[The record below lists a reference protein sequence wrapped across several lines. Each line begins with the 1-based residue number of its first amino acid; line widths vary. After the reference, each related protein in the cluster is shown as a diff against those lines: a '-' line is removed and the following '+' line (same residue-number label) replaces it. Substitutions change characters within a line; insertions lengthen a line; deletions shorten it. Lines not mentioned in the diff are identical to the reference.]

1 MSALFALAMALPLR
15 AQTAFFEN
23 TDSPEFQG
31 TRLLRTGILVRAEHD
46 GSHSIS
52 ANHQS
57 ERMERQAL
65 LAGLYASGS
74 SMPEEAGMFLY
85 GIDAAVMARVVR
97 QEESRGPNEPA
108 RENLFFEPG
117 RQTFAGIT
125 LCASVRCGWT
135 AGRGKPEPALA
146 SALDSVAGS
155 HGPVTGTTVFFHGE
169 HMLLH
174 LTPWFL
180 PGATGGGL
188 DGLYSGRQIDMDGQ
202 SGRGARIEAGAFFQH
217 GGIAVHYESVSRK
230 QSTRT
235 NLQGRE
241 RLDLAGI
248 GLLLRKEQGF
258 WKFHFLAGAEHSSGR
273 YAATT
278 NDESGNPFARI
289 EGSAARAGLLL
300 GVGSFQFKTDLFLPE
315 PGSPVS
321 GRRQASEISGYVA
334 HGNAIDP
341 TDLRSLNLRPFP
353 GLCRGSCS
361 GLDTK
366 DREHAGLLHSELSW
380 QGAHTTVAAELR
392 ILRPLRP
399 QEKARGNPLR
409 TTRRDPT
416 RTEFHEAS
424 ILLGWQKSTGSVTG
438 RYSRMRGRQN
448 GKSFLAAESIE
459 ISFLRYL

>member
-1 MSALFALAMALPLR
+1 MMSALFALAMALPLR

-217 GGIAVHYESVSRK
+217 GGIAVHYESVSANNPLGQTCK
-230 QSTRT
+230 AVSASTLRVLGFYCAKNRDSGSSISLPARST
-235 NLQGRE
+235 LLDVMRPLQTMNPE
-241 RLDLAGI
+241 IRLHESRDPQHGLAS
-248 GLLLRKEQGF
+248 F
-258 WKFHFLAGAEHSSGR
+258 WESGR
-273 YAATT
+273 
-278 NDESGNPFARI
+278 S
-289 EGSAARAGLLL
+289 S
-300 GVGSFQFKTDLFLPE
+300 S
-315 PGSPVS
+315 
-321 GRRQASEISGYVA
+321 RR
-334 HGNAIDP
+334 
-341 TDLRSLNLRPFP
+341 
-353 GLCRGSCS
+353 
-361 GLDTK
+361 
-366 DREHAGLLHSELSW
+366 
-380 QGAHTTVAAELR
+380 
-392 ILRPLRP
+392 
-399 QEKARGNPLR
+399 
-409 TTRRDPT
+409 
-416 RTEFHEAS
+416 
-424 ILLGWQKSTGSVTG
+424 
-438 RYSRMRGRQN
+438 
-448 GKSFLAAESIE
+448 
-459 ISFLRYL
+459 ISFCQSQALLCPDGVRLRRFQAMSHTAMLSTPQICGL